1 MNRAEFIDK
10 LQRALA
16 GALDSSQVGENVR
29 YYQDYINGEI
39 QKGKTEEEVIAS
51 LGEPRLL
58 AKSIIEA
65 SKRTGSSETAYE
77 TYDEEYG
84 TVTEDE
90 KQNGKTVKMPGW
102 LLMLIVIVILLLV
115 IGVVFSVVGVLAPI
129 IIPVLVVILV
139 IRLIQDR

>member
-16 GALDSSQVGENVR
+16 GALDSSQVAENVR

-65 SKRTGSSETAYE
+65 SKRNGSGEAAYE

-84 TVTEDE
+84 TVTEDDR
-90 KQNGKTVKMPGW
+90 QNGKTVKMPGW
-102 LLMLIVIVILLLV
+102 LFMLIVVVILLLV